1 MNNSVKNRKSNSSYT
16 DTNTNTDRNR
26 NGLFKLMTSLIDKYG
41 VVAIDWTGQLLG
53 LNKNGKP
60 VTKQTAEELSENLNL
75 LAEKLKDP
83 KVMNSLTEIIKESE
97 PILQE
102 VIFSMLK
109 LILSTGRFIVKDVV
123 TFLCLDTPLAPVC
136 SLFKF
141 ADNTIVFADELLNT
155 ATSSLET
162 IMESQKVGKKIINNL
177 NDNIINNKDYL
188 DNNYKYNGYDYKK
201 NKSNITK
208 SNITNPNITMNM
220 NTNMIPNVQ
229 KPKPKSK
236 QKGGVKNIYKEKKDT
251 ENRINN
257 SLHEFMNLKLK
268 PINKKI
274 YNNKTRRIKKK

>member
-1 MNNSVKNRKSNSSYT
+1 MNNLVKNRKTNSPY
-16 DTNTNTDRNR
+16 TNTNTDTNR

-53 LNKNGKP
+53 LNKDGKP

-109 LILSTGRFIVKDVV
+109 LILTTGRFIVKDVI

-162 IMESQKVGKKIINNL
+162 IMESQKVGKKIFNNL
-177 NDNIINNKDYL
+177 NDNIINNND
-188 DNNYKYNGYDYKK
+188 YKYNGYDYKK
-201 NKSNITK
+201 NK
-208 SNITNPNITMNM
+208 PNMNMNM
-220 NTNMIPNVQ
+220 NTNMIPNLQMQ
-229 KPKPKSK
+229 KSMQKSIPISIPKLK
-236 QKGGVKNIYKEKKDT
+236 QKGGAKNIYKEKKDT

-268 PINKKI
+268 PLNRKN

>member
-1 MNNSVKNRKSNSSYT
+1 MNNSVKNRKTNSSYT
-16 DTNTNTDRNR
+16 NTDTNTDTNR

-41 VVAIDWTGQLLG
+41 VVAIDWTGNLLG
-53 LNKNGKP
+53 LNKDGKP

-75 LAEKLKDP
+75 LADKLKDP

-109 LILSTGRFIVKDVV
+109 LILTTGRFIVKDVV

-177 NDNIINNKDYL
+177 NDNIINNND
-188 DNNYKYNGYDYKK
+188 YKYNGYDYKK
-201 NKSNITK
+201 NK
-208 SNITNPNITMNM
+208 PNMNM
-220 NTNMIPNVQ
+220 NTNMIPNLQMQ
-229 KPKPKSK
+229 KQMQKSIPIPKLK
-236 QKGGVKNIYKEKKDT
+236 QKGGAKNIYKEKKDT

-268 PINKKI
+268 PINKKN

>member
-1 MNNSVKNRKSNSSYT
+1 
-16 DTNTNTDRNR
+16 
-26 NGLFKLMTSLIDKYG
+26 
-41 VVAIDWTGQLLG
+41 
-53 LNKNGKP
+53 
-60 VTKQTAEELSENLNL
+60 
-75 LAEKLKDP
+75 
-83 KVMNSLTEIIKESE
+83 MNSLTEIIKESE

-109 LILSTGRFIVKDVV
+109 LILTTGRFIVKDVV

-177 NDNIINNKDYL
+177 NDNIINNND
-188 DNNYKYNGYDYKK
+188 YKYNGYDYKK
-201 NKSNITK
+201 NK
-208 SNITNPNITMNM
+208 PNMNM
-220 NTNMIPNVQ
+220 NTNMIPNLQMQ
-229 KPKPKSK
+229 KQMQKSIPIPKLKK
-236 QKGGVKNIYKEKKDT
+236 KGGAKNIYKEKKDT

-257 SLHEFMNLKLK
+257 SLHQFMNLKLK
-268 PINKKI
+268 PINKKN